1 MRFSLLSTFVA
12 LFFSIRAFAAPTNGT
27 LPPACGSHVESS
39 KLQTLATEF
48 AGFEAAY
55 KEIISKRAEEG
66 EPEERGDGFALK
78 FVNVYWHAITAG
90 GAQTPSYATI
100 YAQIARLNTEFRAVG
115 YYFRLVKIDYT
126 ANPTW
131 YDLGQVTGPNAV
143 AMKTQLRKGGVRDLN
158 VYSVNSAVDG
168 TANLAGYSSF
178 PWDYNAN
185 PKLDGIVIILG
196 ALTGSHAYS
205 DYFILGR
212 TLVHE
217 TGHWVGL
224 LHPFSGGC
232 TFPNDYVSDTPE
244 EASPAYYCPTGR
256 DTCPGGGPDPIHNF
270 MDYTQD
276 TCRWQFTPGQ
286 IWRARIITWIYRGIW
301 PFW

>member
-1 MRFSLLSTFVA
+1 MRFSMCVA
-12 LFFSIRAFAAPTNGT
+12 LFFSIHAFAAPMNST
-27 LPPACGSHVESS
+27 LLPTCGSHVESS

-48 AGFEAAY
+48 AGFEEAY
-55 KEIISKRAEEG
+55 KEILSKGAGDG
-66 EPEERGDGFALK
+66 EHKERGDGFALK

-90 GAQTPSYATI
+90 GAQAPSSLTI
-100 YAQIARLNTEFRAVG
+100 YEQINRLDVEFGAVG
-115 YYFRLVKIDYT
+115 YYFTLVRIDYI

-131 YDLGQVTGPNAV
+131 YDLGEVTGPNAV
-143 AMKTQLRKGGVRDLN
+143 AMKTQLRMGGVRDLN
-158 VYSVNSAVDG
+158 IYSVNSAVDG
-168 TANLAGYSSF
+168 TENLAGYSSF

-185 PKLDGIVIILG
+185 PKLDGIVIILDV
-196 ALTGSHAYS
+196 LPGSHAS
-205 DYFILGR
+205 NDYYILGR

-224 LHPFSGGC
+224 LHTFEGGC
-232 TFPNDYVSDTPE
+232 TFPDDWVTDTPE
-244 EASPAYYCPTGR
+244 EASPALYCPTGR

-276 TCRWQFTPGQ
+276 TCRWEFTPGQ

-301 PFW
+301 PF